1 MYYYDAVENRHGLK
15 HDPFKAIVA
24 PRPIGWISSLD
35 ETGQP
40 NLAPYSFFNGVS
52 DNPHIVMFS
61 SQERKDSV
69 TNIEKTGEFVCNL
82 ATWDLRDQMNIS
94 SAMVPPDVNEF
105 ELAGLTE
112 ASCRMVSAPR
122 VAESPIA
129 MECKYLQTVSPT
141 DIAGAD
147 AGVFV
152 VFGQVVGI
160 HIDESCIEDGMLDV
174 AAIRTIARLGYM
186 DYAVVDKQ
194 FTMGRPE
201 VKNGK
206 VVS

>member
-1 MYYYDAVENRHGLK
+1 MYYYDAVKNQHGLK
-15 HDPFKAIVA
+15 HDPFKSIVA

-35 ETGQP
+35 DDGKP

-61 SQERKDSV
+61 SQDRKDSAA
-69 TNIEKTGEFVCNL
+69 NIEKTGEFVCNL
-82 ATWDLRDQMNIS
+82 ATWDLREQMNIS

-112 ASCRMVSAPR
+112 AACKVVSVPR

-129 MECKYLQTVSPT
+129 MECKYLQTVLPT

-160 HIDESCIEDGMLDV
+160 HIDESYIDDGMLDV
-174 AAIRTIARLGYM
+174 PAIRTISRLGYM
-186 DYAVVDKQ
+186 DYAVVDNL

-206 VVS
+206 MVS